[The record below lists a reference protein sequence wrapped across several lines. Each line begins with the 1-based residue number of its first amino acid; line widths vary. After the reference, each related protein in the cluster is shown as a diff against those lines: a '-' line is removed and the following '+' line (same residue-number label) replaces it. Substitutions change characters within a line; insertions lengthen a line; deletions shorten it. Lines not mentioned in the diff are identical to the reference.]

1 MSVLDEVSQIYDQL
15 VAWRRDFHMHPELGL
30 DTERTAG
37 IVAAKLRALGFEV
50 QEGIAGHGVIGVL
63 ENGSG
68 PVIMTRVDM
77 DALPI
82 QEENPVPYASQIP
95 GRMHACGHDAHTAMG
110 LGIATLMA
118 ERRDTWQG
126 TLKMI
131 FQPGEEGDNGAEIM
145 VREGALENPRPEK
158 ALALHVWNHMR
169 FGKVA
174 ATVGPI
180 MAAAEAWKAT
190 IWGKGGHGA
199 VPEKTVDPIVTAALT
214 ITALQTIIS
223 RNVGGLETAVVS
235 VGAIHSGEAFNVI
248 PDTVELRGTVRTF
261 TPEVRQRVLKR
272 LHEVVETTATMM
284 GARTDL
290 ELMALTPALVNDPEV
305 TALVQEVIKDV
316 LGPDT
321 LAAEVRTMG
330 SEDAAFFF
338 QEVLGCYIFVGSGPE
353 DYEDRPH
360 HSPHFDIDE
369 RAMRHGVAVMIEALR
384 RMMPPTGA

>member
-1 MSVLDEVSQIYDQL
+1 MSVLDEVNEIYDQL

-68 PVIMTRVDM
+68 PVIMIRVDM

-118 ERRDTWQG
+118 RKRDTWQG

-131 FQPGEEGDNGAEIM
+131 FQPGEEGENGAEIM

-174 ATVGPI
+174 ATAGPV
-180 MAAAEAWKAT
+180 MAAAEA
-190 IWGKGGHGA
+190 
-199 VPEKTVDPIVTAALT
+199 D
-214 ITALQTIIS
+214 
-223 RNVGGLETAVVS
+223 
-235 VGAIHSGEAFNVI
+235 
-248 PDTVELRGTVRTF
+248 
-261 TPEVRQRVLKR
+261 
-272 LHEVVETTATMM
+272 
-284 GARTDL
+284 
-290 ELMALTPALVNDPEV
+290 
-305 TALVQEVIKDV
+305 
-316 LGPDT
+316 
-321 LAAEVRTMG
+321 
-330 SEDAAFFF
+330 
-338 QEVLGCYIFVGSGPE
+338 
-353 DYEDRPH
+353 
-360 HSPHFDIDE
+360 
-369 RAMRHGVAVMIEALR
+369 
-384 RMMPPTGA
+384 

>member
-1 MSVLDEVSQIYDQL
+1 MSVLDEVNEIYDQL

-118 ERRDTWQG
+118 RKRDTWQG

-131 FQPGEEGDNGAEIM
+131 FQPGEEGENGAEIM

-174 ATVGPI
+174 ATAGPV

-248 PDTVELRGTVRTF
+248 PDTAELRGTVRTF

-272 LHEVVETTATMM
+272 LNEVVEGTATTM

-290 ELMALTPALVNDPEV
+290 ELMPLTPALVNDPEV

-316 LGPDT
+316 LGPDA
-321 LAAEVRTMG
+321 LAAGVRTMG

-338 QEVLGCYIFVGSGPE
+338 QEVPGCYIFVGSGPE
-353 DYEDRPH
+353 DYKDRPH
-360 HSPHFDIDE
+360 HSPRFDIDE
-369 RAMRHGVAVMIEALR
+369 RAMCHGVAVMIEALR
-384 RMMPPTGA
+384 RMMPPKGA